1 MPRMKYLI
9 TGGSGGLGKA
19 VKQYLYDTNVDNFG
33 AEAEVITLGRDG
45 CDINLDLADT
55 TSIELRGHLSNVVV
69 DYVIHCAGA
78 NYIAPHLRLEET
90 SHIIRLLNI
99 NAISQFRINTIML
112 DRKLRPNAIC
122 HVISDAAWTPMTH
135 SLAYNV
141 SKAAQL
147 MVMRQMAHE
156 TKASIIFGVS
166 PGKIASTGMSDYIDN
181 TFPDMRGMTFKQ
193 GRDYQLSRLRTG
205 EMPPETVAEFIV
217 NLVSTANK
225 HMHGQ
230 NYVIGG

>member
-1 MPRMKYLI
+1 MRYLI
-9 TGGSGGLGKA
+9 TGGSGGLGIA
-19 VKQYLYDTNVDNFG
+19 LKQLLQSKEFP
-33 AEAEVITLGRDG
+33 ASESEVTTLGRDG
-45 CDINLDLADT
+45 CNINVDLAHASMLKLET
-55 TSIELRGHLSNVVV
+55 LLEYVPA

-78 NYIAPHLRLEET
+78 NYIAPHRELTNESIMNLF
-90 SHIIRLLNI
+90 NI
-99 NAISQFRINTIML
+99 NAISQYRINSIL
-112 DRKLRPNAIC
+112 LAREPSKRPKAIC

-156 TKASIIFGVS
+156 DKSSIIFGVS
-166 PGKIASTGMSDYIDN
+166 PGKIANTGMSDYIDN
-181 TFPDMRGMTFKQ
+181 TFPALRGMTHKQ
-193 GRDYQLSRLRTG
+193 GREYQLSRLKTG
-205 EMPPETVAEFIV
+205 EMQPDVVAEFI
-217 NLVSTANK
+217 LSLLSIVSK